1 MFKRKSYIGLFIIIL
16 IFSLWFIPRINNRVN
31 DDRVSDSS
39 RTKEISQSSK
49 LSFINLNGES
59 RKVPEFVFQN
69 QDNRYVTNEDFSGK
83 VYVAEFFFTS
93 CPSICI
99 EMNQNMKVLDELYGN
114 RDDFGI
120 ASFTIDPENDT
131 PTTLKKYSELIDVKS
146 KNWHFLTG
154 DKKDIYELSNNGF
167 NIFSSIN
174 EAVDGG
180 FEHQGFFALIDKNG
194 YIRSRVNDY
203 GTPLVY
209 YSGITNVNES
219 VQGID
224 MIKEDIEKLLKEDYG
239 KK

>member
-1 MFKRKSYIGLFIIIL
+1 MFKRKSYIGLFIIII
-16 IFSLWFIPRINNRVN
+16 IFSFWFIPRINNRVN
-31 DDRVSDSS
+31 DNRVSDSS

-99 EMNQNMKVLDELYGN
+99 EMNQNMKILDEEFGG

-120 ASFTIDPENDT
+120 ASFTIDPVNDR
-131 PTTLKKYSELIDVKS
+131 PVVLKEYAERLNVKS
-146 KNWHFLTG
+146 QNWHFLTG
-154 DKKDIYELSNNGF
+154 KIDDVYELSNSGF
-167 NIFSSIN
+167 NIFAGVN
-174 EAVDGG
+174 PAVAGG

-194 YIRSRVNDY
+194 YIRSRKDSN
-203 GTPLVY
+203 GNPIVY
-209 YSGITNVNES
+209 YLGIENPS
-219 VQGID
+219 ADKQGID
-224 MIKEDIEKLLKEDYG
+224 MIKEDIRKLLKNG
-239 KK
+239 

>member
-1 MFKRKSYIGLFIIIL
+1 MKKYSYIGISFIVL
-16 IFSLWFIPRINNRVN
+16 IFGIIVFPKIMDRIENQSIN
-31 DDRVSDSS
+31 DTKRLSISD
-39 RTKEISQSSK
+39 K
-49 LSFINLNGES
+49 LSFIKLDGEN
-59 RKVPEFVFQN
+59 RKVQDFLFLN
-69 QDNRYVTNEDFSGK
+69 QDSLLIGNEDFKGK
-83 VYVAEFFFTS
+83 VYVAEFFFTK

-99 EMNQNMKVLDELYGN
+99 EMNQNMKILDELYGN

-209 YSGITNVNES
+209 YSGITNENES

-224 MIKEDIEKLLKEDYG
+224 MIKEDIEKLLNEDYG

>member
-1 MFKRKSYIGLFIIIL
+1 MKKYSYIGISFIVL
-16 IFSLWFIPRINNRVN
+16 IFGIIVFPKIMDRIENQSI
-31 DDRVSDSS
+31 SD
-39 RTKEISQSSK
+39 TKRLSISDK
-49 LSFINLNGES
+49 LSFIKLDGEN
-59 RKVPEFVFQN
+59 RKVEDFLFLN
-69 QDNRYVTNEDFSGK
+69 QDSLLIGNEDFKGK
-83 VYVAEFFFTS
+83 VYVAEFFFTK

-99 EMNQNMKVLDELYGN
+99 EMNQNMKILDELYGN

-209 YSGITNVNES
+209 YSGITNENES

-224 MIKEDIEKLLKEDYG
+224 LIKEDIEKLLNEDYD